1 MVKEIVQMKHHRY
14 NPDFNFVV
22 SPMEFDK
29 YTSRHELQY
38 CLGACMYMPGT
49 KDFVNKIL
57 SDAMPALT
65 SMVLCFEDACP
76 EDDVPTAENNALLL
90 LERLSAA
97 LDTGEITYKTIP
109 LIFCRVRNIKQFRH
123 FAERLERRHI
133 KVLAGFNFPKFNTQN
148 GEVYFNYLSELN
160 DKLGEI
166 LYGMPIIEDAIVAYK
181 ESRMDELLGVR
192 QILEKY
198 RELVLQ
204 VRVGAT
210 DFSSCFGFRRGID
223 STIYDIMPV
232 SECLSDIMNVF
243 GRNNDYVVSG
253 PVWEY
258 FHASKEMMF
267 QDLPQHNIHESLL
280 KRVPIF
286 NDAVDGLLRE
296 VILDRANGFVGK
308 TVIHPTHVKFV
319 NAMQAVTEEEFD
331 DAQQVLSSRDGGR
344 RTVVDLLGNVT
355 ERVYP
360 VGRLDYDSCG
370 LLLLTND
377 GELAQRLIH
386 PRYQVKKVYRVV
398 VDGFPTKEDVNH
410 WSQGVM
416 LEDGPTLPARVER
429 LRTRSGGTEL
439 LFELHEGRNRQIRR
453 MCAALGYQVVS
464 LCRIGMGPLTLGRLS
479 AGRSRRLTDI
489 ELGNLRRA
497 VGLNEA

>member
-1 MVKEIVQMKHHRY
+1 MGIRLQ
-14 NPDFNFVV
+14 
-22 SPMEFDK
+22 K
-29 YTSRHELQY
+29 YIAACGIASRR
-38 CLGACMYMPGT
+38 G
-49 KDFVNKIL
+49 
-57 SDAMPALT
+57 
-65 SMVLCFEDACP
+65 
-76 EDDVPTAENNALLL
+76 
-90 LERLSAA
+90 
-97 LDTGEITYKTIP
+97 
-109 LIFCRVRNIKQFRH
+109 
-123 FAERLERRHI
+123 AERLIREG
-133 KVLAGFNFPKFNTQN
+133 KVTVN
-148 GEVYFNYLSELN
+148 
-160 DKLGEI
+160 
-166 LYGMPIIEDAIVAYK
+166 
-181 ESRMDELLGVR
+181 
-192 QILEKY
+192 
-198 RELVLQ
+198 
-204 VRVGAT
+204 GAT
-210 DFSSCFGFRRGID
+210 VREMGVIVEPE
-223 STIYDIMPV
+223 YDQVAVEGRLLARIEPFVYYMLNKPV
-232 SECLSDIMNVF
+232 
-243 GRNNDYVVSG
+243 G
-253 PVWEY
+253 
-258 FHASKEMMF
+258 
-267 QDLPQHNIHESLL
+267 
-280 KRVPIF
+280 
-286 NDAVDGLLRE
+286 
-296 VILDRANGFVGK
+296 
-308 TVIHPTHVKFV
+308 
-319 NAMQAVTEEEFD
+319 
-331 DAQQVLSSRDGGR
+331 VLSTAKDDRGR

-429 LRTRSGGTEL
+429 LRTLSGGTEL